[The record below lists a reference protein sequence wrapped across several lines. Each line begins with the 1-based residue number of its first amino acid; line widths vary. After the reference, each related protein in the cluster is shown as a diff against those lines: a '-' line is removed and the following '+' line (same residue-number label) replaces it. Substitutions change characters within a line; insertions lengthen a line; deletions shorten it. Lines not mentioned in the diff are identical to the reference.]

1 MNSDKTKKRQSLK
14 IIISEAIMVLA
25 VIITVAILALLV
37 SGYWINS
44 DFEVE
49 RQGMLQIYS
58 SPTGANVN
66 IDGEASSW
74 LQRTNTSKV
83 LSSGEHTVTL
93 SKDGYDSWSKTI
105 NVKEGLL
112 YRLHYPRLFL
122 TERTPEKTLSTAG
135 TTHAILASDHDSL
148 VLTNN
153 TTNWSYLKL
162 NADKLEPKS
171 LDISKYFS
179 GVSLAEGTKTGLFT
193 GEILDANWDYNTEH
207 ILFQVKNNDAIEWVL
222 IDVKNPDNSIN
233 LTKEFGGNFSTIK
246 ILDNSSNNL
255 LAIQHGNL
263 HKIDVPGRSVSA
275 VLVDNILNFDH
286 FRNEI
291 IFTAKTHNDSSE
303 QISDYYIGYFK
314 IGDDE
319 ITKIMDID
327 SPSKVA
333 ISKFYDDKYITI
345 LSNTSVTIYKK
356 DNLEHFANYDLS
368 FTPEHLKVGRDGEFI
383 TMYTGNTIATVD
395 MEANTL
401 REWTADGNSFG
412 WLDNDMIY
420 SVADGELYAYDFD
433 GLNRR
438 HLAKNVSSH
447 FPSGITDNKWLYYFS
462 DDNLIREIIAE

>member
-1 MNSDKTKKRQSLK
+1 MNSDKAKKRQSLR

-25 VIITVAILALLV
+25 VIITVTILALLV

-66 IDGEASSW
+66 IDGETSSW

-83 LSSGEHTVTL
+83 LPSGEHTVTL
-93 SKDGYDSWSKTI
+93 SKDGYDTWSKTI

-122 TERTPEKTLSTAG
+122 TERTPEKTLNTTG
-135 TTHAILASDHDSL
+135 TTHAIIASDHDSL
-148 VLTNN
+148 VLTNH
-153 TTNWSYLKL
+153 TTKWSYFKL
-162 NADKLEPKS
+162 NAEKLEPKP

-179 GVSLAEGTKTGLFT
+179 SISLAENTSTGLFT
-193 GEILDANWDYNTEH
+193 GEILDADWDYNAEH
-207 ILFQVKNNDAIEWVL
+207 ILFKVKSDDTIEWVL
-222 IDVKNPDNSIN
+222 LDVKNPDNSIN
-233 LTKEFGGNFSTIK
+233 LTKEFGGNFSAIE

-255 LAIQHGNL
+255 LAIQNDNL
-263 HKIDVPGRSVSA
+263 HKIDIPGRSVSA
-275 VLVDNILNFDH
+275 VLVDNVINFDH

-291 IFTAKTHNDSSE
+291 VFTAKTPDNSSE

-319 ITKIMDID
+319 ITKISDID
-327 SPSKVA
+327 KPAKVA
-333 ISKFYDDKYITI
+333 ISIFYDDKYITT
-345 LSNTSVTIYKK
+345 LSDASVTVYKK
-356 DNLEHFANYDLS
+356 DNLEQFANFDLT
-368 FTPEHLKVGRDGEFI
+368 FTPKHLKVGRDGEFI
-383 TMYTGNTIATVD
+383 TMYSDATIATID
-395 MEANTL
+395 MEANIL
-401 REWTADGNSFG
+401 REWTVDGESFG

-433 GLNRR
+433 GFNRR

-447 FPSGITDNKWLYYFS
+447 FPAGITDNKWLYYFS
-462 DDNLIREIIAE
+462 DDNLIREVIAE